1 MNIFWLAIKKK
12 KLCFPGFI
20 GELAFWNHHLI
31 KLVLIIVNSEN
42 LYHVFFVG
50 KKYFSW
56 VFLYCFVYI
65 YTKEILR
72 FSALFFMK
80 KKMLH
85 CVKRVQIGSYFWF
98 IFSCIQSE
106 YRKIRTRNNCLFG
119 DFPRSAPFYASWK
132 SENIWFSYDFQ
143 KQSPGGILL
152 LDFRA
157 YKSQHWSEMD

>member
-42 LYHVFFVG
+42 LYHVFFVE

-56 VFLYCFVYI
+56 VFLQV
-65 YTKEILR
+65 
-72 FSALFFMK
+72 LFIFTQMKYSNFLQYFLWK

-119 DFPRSAPFYASWK
+119 HFPRSAPFYASWK
-132 SENIWFSYDFQ
+132 SENIWFSYDFK

>member
-1 MNIFWLAIKKK
+1 MFPWFYRWVSLLKPSFDQISFNYRKFWKPISRVS
-12 KLCFPGFI
+12 C
-20 GELAFWNHHLI
+20 
-31 KLVLIIVNSEN
+31 
-42 LYHVFFVG
+42 G
-50 KKYFSW
+50 KKIF
-56 VFLYCFVYI
+56 FLSFFTSFVYI

-72 FSALFFMK
+72 FSAVFFMK

>member
-72 FSALFFMK
+72 FSAVFFMK
-80 KKMLH
+80 KKNAPLREKSPNRELFL
-85 CVKRVQIGSYFWF
+85 VY
-98 IFSCIQSE
+98 IFLYSVRIQ
-106 YRKIRTRNNCLFG
+106 
-119 DFPRSAPFYASWK
+119 
-132 SENIWFSYDFQ
+132 ENTDQ
-143 KQSPGGILL
+143 N
-152 LDFRA
+152 
-157 YKSQHWSEMD
+157 